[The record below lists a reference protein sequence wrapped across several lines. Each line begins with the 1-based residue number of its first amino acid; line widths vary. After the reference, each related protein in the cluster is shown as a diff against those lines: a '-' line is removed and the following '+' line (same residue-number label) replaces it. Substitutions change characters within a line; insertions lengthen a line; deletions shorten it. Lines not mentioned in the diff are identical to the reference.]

1 MKVRRAAFAAVCVI
15 AIMQGAALLGQT
27 SRPSIFDVDG
37 AVHVPAMT
45 VPASSLSSGE
55 ARANLAALA
64 NSSIPTTRRPTR
76 DEIAAVQRE
85 DAAFF
90 KTWTATKAA
99 TSGVT
104 VTATLIGGVN
114 TDVFAPRGGVPGR
127 NRDRVLINLHGGGF
141 FRGWRNYSVLESVPV
156 SAKGGFKVVSVDYRE
171 APDHHFPAASE
182 DVAAVYKALLKRY
195 KPQNIGIYGCSAG
208 GILTF
213 EALAWF
219 QVHGLPRPGAIGIM
233 GAGGMAEVTGD
244 SLFTAQALSGRA
256 LPQDAVPHR
265 GLDLLNLYFDA
276 GSARD
281 AAQSPAYYPDIL
293 RKFPPSL
300 ILNATRDLT
309 MSDAVF
315 THRALVKAGASSEL
329 HIWDGVGHCFE
340 YDARLPESQEA
351 HQLLIQFFDQHLGR

>member
-1 MKVRRAAFAAVCVI
+1 MRIGHAAVAAAAVV
-15 AIMQGAALLGQT
+15 AITLGTSALCQD

-37 AVHVPAMT
+37 AVHIPAMT
-45 VPASSLSSGE
+45 VPASPLSSAE
-55 ARANLAALA
+55 ARASLAALA

-90 KTWTATKAA
+90 ETWAATKAA

-104 VTATLIGGVN
+104 VTATTIGGVN
-114 TDVFAPRGGVPGR
+114 TDVFAPQGGVAAR

-141 FRGWRNYSVLESVPV
+141 FRGWRHYSVLESVPV
-156 SAKGGFKVVSVDYRE
+156 SAKGGFKVVSVDYRQ

-182 DVAAVYKALLKRY
+182 DVAAVYKALLKTY

-219 QVHGLPRPGAIGIM
+219 QLHGLPRPGAIGIM
-233 GAGGMAEVTGD
+233 GAGGMAEVAGD
-244 SLFTAQALSGRA
+244 SLFAAQALSGRA
-256 LPQDAVPHR
+256 LPEGAVPHR
-265 GLDLLNLYFDA
+265 GLDLLNLYFDT
-276 GSARD
+276 GSPRD
-281 AAQSPAYYPDIL
+281 AAQSPAYYPEIL
-293 RKFPPSL
+293 QKFPPSL

-309 MSDAVF
+309 MSDATF
-315 THRALVKAGASSEL
+315 THRALVRAGASSEL

-340 YDARLPESQEA
+340 YDPRLPESQEA
-351 HQLLIQFFDQHLGR
+351 HQLLVQFFDRHLGR